1 MYVLIKNK
9 TAKILIFEVRNTF
22 GEKHAYI
29 SQINNKSLR
38 TKKFHVS
45 PFLKTKGDYYIE
57 FSVTH
62 KIVNLNITY
71 YVKKESSLRLF

>member
-1 MYVLIKNK
+1 MTGIGSF
-9 TAKILIFEVRNTF
+9 KILIFEVRNTF

-38 TKKFHVS
+38 TKKKFHVS
-45 PFLKTKGDYYIE
+45 PFLKTKGDYSIE
-57 FSVTH
+57 FSVTD

-71 YVKKESSLRLF
+71 YVKKMT